1 MQYVWLALVG
11 GAAAFPHC
19 MGMCGG
25 FAIHLAGG
33 TDRKGVLFRQ
43 LLWHAGRIVTYVFLG
58 ALAGYFGAVLV
69 SLARWPWTK
78 ALPGYVVGVVMIVM
92 GLGLL
97 GIIPARLKASSGSNG
112 DGLFAAIFRQF
123 FSEPTP
129 ISALALG
136 LATGL
141 LPCPITVGFLLL
153 SARTGSVP
161 QAMAIMAAMGA
172 GTVWSL
178 LLLGMTGHMLQLKWR
193 RRGAAVL
200 GALLIALGSWTLMR
214 KAGILPPLPGGSAPV
229 AAQRSVGARLPRPSQ
244 AETPR

>member
-1 MQYVWLALVG
+1 MNYVWLALVG

-19 MGMCGG
+19 LGMCGG

-92 GLGLL
+92 GLALM
-97 GIIPARLKASSGSNG
+97 GILPAHLKTSSGSNG
-112 DGLFAAIFRQF
+112 DGFFAALFRQF
-123 FSEPTP
+123 FSKPTP
-129 ISALALG
+129 TSALALG
-136 LATGL
+136 LATGF

-153 SARTGSVP
+153 SAQTGSVP

-172 GTVWSL
+172 GTVWCL

-193 RRGAAVL
+193 QWGAV
-200 GALLIALGSWTLMR
+200 ALGVLLVLLGTWTLLR
-214 KAGILPPLPGGSAPV
+214 KCGVFPPLPGGPKP
-229 AAQRSVGARLPRPSQ
+229 AATQRA
-244 AETPR
+244 AMH